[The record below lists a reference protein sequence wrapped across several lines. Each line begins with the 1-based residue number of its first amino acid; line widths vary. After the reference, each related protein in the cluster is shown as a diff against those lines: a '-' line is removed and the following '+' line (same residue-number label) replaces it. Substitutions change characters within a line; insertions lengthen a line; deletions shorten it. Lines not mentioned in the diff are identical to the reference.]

1 MNMSLMNFI
10 FNESITNEPIVDI
23 EFTTKRDLYNYYG
36 IDIKTIPDGYEVN
49 MRYNRVNGK
58 RGRVYKLVKK

>member
-1 MNMSLMNFI
+1 M
-10 FNESITNEPIVDI
+10 E
-23 EFTTKRDLYNYYG
+23 
-36 IDIKTIPDGYEVN
+36 IDVTTIPDGYEVK